1 MHADMQ
7 VHACHFAVVCVCTSL
22 CVRILHA
29 CIARTACDT
38 RMLLPTK
45 IARCIKWY
53 TLVVGPNTQFALY
66 QLAVSFEGEIIR
78 VCSTG
83 RVGCSN

>member
-7 VHACHFAVVCVCTSL
+7 VHACHFVVVCVCTSL

-29 CIARTACDT
+29 CVERT
-38 RMLLPTK
+38 
-45 IARCIKWY
+45 IKWY

-66 QLAVSFEGEIIR
+66 QLAVSFEGGIIR